1 MGILVDSTLS
11 GPAVHETDPQPGQ
24 VQANGISRRAAME
37 GALSPMSKNGFRI
50 PVEVEEFDEED
61 PQSED
66 DKDWGPIPE
75 VVVTK
80 VDERDKNTSDDWIPR
95 HPELV
100 RLTGRHPFNCEPP
113 LHTLMEVLNH
123 ISSFSTQNLLP
134 VISSACSGLLLA
146 MYTTV

>member
-1 MGILVDSTLS
+1 
-11 GPAVHETDPQPGQ
+11 
-24 VQANGISRRAAME
+24 ME
-37 GALSPMSKNGFRI
+37 GALSPMSRNGLRI

-61 PQSED
+61 PLSED

-113 LHTLMEVLNH
+113 LHTLMEVLH
-123 ISSFSTQNLLP
+123 LLSP
-134 VISSACSGLLLA
+134 FPTPKIFFL
-146 MYTTV
+146 

>member
-1 MGILVDSTLS
+1 MGIAVDSSLS
-11 GPAVHETDPQPGQ
+11 GSAHDDIDPQPGQ
-24 VQANGISRRAAME
+24 VQANGIPRRAAME

-61 PQSED
+61 PLSED
-66 DKDWGPIPE
+66 EKDWGPIPE

-113 LHTLMEVLNH
+113 LHTLVEVLNL
-123 ISSFSTQNLLP
+123 ISPFSTPKIFFL
-134 VISSACSGLLLA
+134 
-146 MYTTV
+146 

>member
-1 MGILVDSTLS
+1 MMGISMDSPLS
-11 GPAVHETDPQPGQ
+11 GPALEEIDPQPGQ
-24 VQANGISRRAAME
+24 VQSNGISHRAAME
-37 GALSPMSKNGFRI
+37 GALSSMSKNGLRI

-61 PQSED
+61 PLSED

-113 LHTLMEVLNH
+113 LHTLMEVLH
-123 ISSFSTQNLLP
+123 LISPFSTPKSSSCNFMCLLRFAP
-134 VISSACSGLLLA
+134 
-146 MYTTV
+146 